1 MTAPYCG
8 GHAITKILEEGPQ
21 TIRVLFTSTYGTDYL
36 HQLYVNRSFVGV
48 TDTTSDREIIATAVI
63 ADWPQE
69 VQILAVDPGERF
81 TDYGTDLPPRPY
93 NQVKLSITT
102 SGWTDAEMIEV
113 TAGAAAGDAVDS
125 ENVIGRVLFDSN
137 GAFTFISEPREG
149 SGEHNFEIAGVDG
162 TEPFGNR
169 GTAEQVSVS
178 IWAHP
183 PDVEYQ
189 DDGTRFLVSATGG
202 TLTIGFTEAI

>member
-21 TIRVLFTSTYGTDYL
+21 TIRVLFTSTYGTDCL

-48 TDTTSDREIIATAVI
+48 TDTTADREIIATAVI

-69 VQILAVDPGERF
+69 VQILAVDPTERF
-81 TDYGTDLPPRPY
+81 TDYGADLPPRPY

-102 SGWTDAEMIEV
+102 SGWTDAEMIEI

-137 GAFTFISEPREG
+137 GAFTFISDPREG

-162 TEPFGNR
+162 TEPEGNR
-169 GTAEQVSVS
+169 GTAEDVAAS
-178 IWAHP
+178 IYAHP

-189 DDGTRFLVSATGG
+189 DDGSRFTASATGG
-202 TLTIGFTEAI
+202 TLTVAFTESL